1 MRLRE
6 AAVAGYGETEYH
18 KHNQQE
24 PLEYIASAIEKAL
37 DDADLTHED
46 VDGLAISSHELHSE
60 NEITL
65 GNHLGIS
72 GRWFL
77 GGVGGNSGSVV
88 GLLRGAT
95 AIATG
100 QADVVVVAAGDAST
114 PTSNMELIDEF
125 NADLYNYMRPYGF
138 GGANGL
144 FALLQRRHMH
154 EFETTREQLGEIALT
169 QREHAQ
175 RNPLAIF
182 NDEQLTMEEYLT
194 ARPIVKPLHLFDC
207 VLPCGGGGAI
217 VLTSREH
224 ARTLDSD
231 PVYLRGGDEYHNPNP
246 LTPFSMR
253 TAFQNHE
260 IFDEK
265 LTPEDID
272 AVQLY
277 DNYPIWVAMQ
287 LEDLGFCK
295 KGDVGKYLVDTD
307 LSINGDLPLNTGGG
321 QLSMGQANAGGG
333 ILHSIEAIR
342 QLRGEGGDRQVPDC
356 ETVLTTGFGMVS
368 YGEGLSSASVIFS
381 NEVPQGG
388 DAR

>member
-1 MRLRE
+1 MILGA

-18 KHNQQE
+18 KDDQRE
-24 PLEYIASAIEKAL
+24 PLEYIADAIETAL
-37 DDADLTHED
+37 DDAGLAHED

-77 GGVGGNSGSVV
+77 GGVGGNAGSVV
-88 GLLRGAT
+88 GLLRGST

-114 PTSNMELIDEF
+114 PESNMEMINEF
-125 NADLYNYMRPYGF
+125 NADIYKYMRPYGF

-154 EFETTREQLGEIALT
+154 EYGTTREQLGEIAIT
-169 QREHAQ
+169 QREHAH
-175 RNPLAIF
+175 RNPNAIF
-182 NDEQLTMEEYLT
+182 GDDRLTMDEYLN

-207 VLPCGGGGAI
+207 VLPCAGGGAV

-224 ARTLDSD
+224 VQTLDTD
-231 PVYLRGGDEYHNPNP
+231 PVYLRAGDEYHNPDP
-246 LTPFSMR
+246 LSPFSTRTPFYFHDIFGKDL
-253 TAFQNHE
+253 THE
-260 IFDEK
+260 E
-265 LTPEDID
+265 ID

-287 LEDLGFCK
+287 MEDLGFCEI
-295 KGDVGKYLVDTD
+295 GNAGKYVEETD
-307 LSINGDLPLNTGGG
+307 LSITGDLPLNTGGG

-342 QLRGEGGDRQVPDC
+342 QLRGEGGDRQVSGC

-368 YGEGLSSASVIFS
+368 YGGGLSSASVVFS
-381 NEVPQGG
+381 NKTPQGG
-388 DAR
+388 DD